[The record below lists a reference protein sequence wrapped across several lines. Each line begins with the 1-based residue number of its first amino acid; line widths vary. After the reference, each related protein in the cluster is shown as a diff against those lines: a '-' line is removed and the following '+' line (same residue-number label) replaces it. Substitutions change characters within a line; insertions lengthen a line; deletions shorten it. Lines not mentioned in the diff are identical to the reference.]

1 MTGFFTAALEMNNLI
16 NHLPKVKSFY
26 NKLNVKIM
34 KFPESKC
41 KSLFL
46 MQNIEINFT
55 FSFDSTMGCI

>member
-1 MTGFFTAALEMNNLI
+1 ML
-16 NHLPKVKSFY
+16 KSFY

-55 FSFDSTMGCI
+55 FSFDSTMGCILKKIENAKLQKCT

>member
-1 MTGFFTAALEMNNLI
+1 MSHDRFFFTAAIEMNNLI
-16 NHLPKVKSFY
+16 NHLPKVKV
-26 NKLNVKIM
+26 KLNVKIM